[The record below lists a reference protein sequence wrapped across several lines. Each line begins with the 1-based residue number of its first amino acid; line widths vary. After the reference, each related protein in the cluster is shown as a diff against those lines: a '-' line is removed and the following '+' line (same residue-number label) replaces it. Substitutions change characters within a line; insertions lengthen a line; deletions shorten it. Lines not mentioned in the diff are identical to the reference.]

1 MQFNQSYTL
10 PYHCEV
16 LVDTTTWL
24 PLWLKEVNGSYKSI
38 TLSKAARVHTREP
51 EPYRMDLVFTVVL
64 KEDEGLY
71 KCQLFSEAGPGPS
84 RTIKLIVEGLV
95 VN

>member
-1 MQFNQSYTL
+1 MQFNESYTF
-10 PYHCEV
+10 PYHCE
-16 LVDTTTWL
+16 LLLDTTTWL

-38 TLSKAARVHTREP
+38 NSSEAARVHTVES

-71 KCQLFSEAGPGPS
+71 KCQLFSEPGPGPS
-84 RTIKLIVEGLV
+84 GTVELIVEGLYI
-95 VN
+95 